1 MAITGIGSGLQID
14 SIVAALV
21 EADGAPKSAQL
32 TRLERASPEK
42 VTALGT
48 FRSALSTFQ
57 DVLEKLNSADLYE
70 KRSATSG
77 DSKTFSV
84 TADGTASVG
93 SYDVQVFNL
102 AQSSKV
108 ALRGQANATDAVGT
122 GTMTITA
129 GDTSIDIDVTD
140 ANNSLAGIRD
150 AINAKSADSGISAT
164 VVSDPNGGGG
174 SRLVLSSNKAG
185 TGNDISVA
193 VTTDGTDTGDLGAL
207 AYTPPATTD
216 FEPTEVDPLDPLA
229 PRVISYAR
237 DANLAIDGLSISSAS
252 NTISDAIDG
261 VTLTL
266 KAAQSQEDID
276 AGKSVSLNVGLDKA
290 GVRSSLQSFVD
301 GYNAMM
307 KSINSLT
314 SVTSVGGE
322 DGEPLAAALVGDAS
336 VRSVVSALRTEM
348 TSVARGDVRI
358 LGDLGITTTTKD
370 GTLAIDSDKLDD
382 ALDNNFDALSTFLS
396 GEDGLMG
403 RLDAKLD
410 PYTKDGGII
419 EGRTDSLQKTLSG
432 IDEQRERLEL
442 RLSSMETRLLAQFN
456 AMDTLVANLS
466 STSTFLTGQL
476 ANLPGVARES

>member
-32 TRLERASPEK
+32 TRLERASTEK
-42 VTALGT
+42 FTALGT

-108 ALRGQANATDAVGT
+108 ALCRQANATDAVGT

>member
-1 MAITGIGSGLQID
+1 MAITGIGSGLDIS
-14 SIVAALV
+14 SIVSALV

-32 TRLERASPEK
+32 TRLESATTEK
-42 VTALGT
+42 FTALGS

-57 DVLEKLNSADLYE
+57 GVLEKLNSADLYE

-84 TADGTASVG
+84 TADSTASVG

-122 GTMTITA
+122 GTLTITA
-129 GDTSIDIDVTD
+129 GDTSVDIDITD
-140 ANNSLAGIRD
+140 ANSNLAGIRD

-174 SRLVLSSNKAG
+174 SRLVLASNKSG

-193 VTTDGTDTGDLGAL
+193 VTTDGADTGDLASL

-216 FEPTEVDPLDPLA
+216 FEPTAVDPLDPLA

-237 DANLAIDGLSISSAS
+237 DANLSIDGLSISSAS

-276 AGKSVSLNVGLDKA
+276 AGNSVSLSVGLDKA
-290 GVRSSLQSFVD
+290 GVRTSLQSFVD

-358 LGDLGITTTTKD
+358 LADLGITTQSD

-382 ALDNNFDALSTFLS
+382 ALDNNFDALSNFLS

-419 EGRTDSLQKTLSG
+419 EGRTNSLQKTLSG
-432 IDEQRERLEL
+432 IDEQREQLER

-456 AMDTLVANLS
+456 AMDSLVANLS
-466 STSTFLTGQL
+466 STSTYLTSQL
-476 ANLPGVARES
+476 ANLPGVVKES

>member
-1 MAITGIGSGLQID
+1 MAITGIGSGLDIS
-14 SIVAALV
+14 SIVTALV

-32 TRLERASPEK
+32 TRLESSTTAK
-42 VTALGT
+42 FTALGS

-57 DVLEKLNSADLYE
+57 GVLEKLNSADLYE

-84 TADGTASVG
+84 TADSAASVG

-108 ALRGQANATDAVGT
+108 ALRGQSSATDAIGT
-122 GTMTITA
+122 GTLTISA
-129 GDTSIDIDVTD
+129 GDTSLDIEVSE

-150 AINAKSADSGISAT
+150 AINAKSADSGITAT
-164 VVSDPNGGGG
+164 VVSDPSGGGG
-174 SRLVLSSNKAG
+174 SRLVLSSNETG

-193 VTTDGTDTGDLGAL
+193 VTTDASDTGDLGVL

-216 FEPTEVDPLDPLA
+216 YEPTEVDPLDPLA

-237 DANLAIDGLSISSAS
+237 DANLSIDGLSISSAS
-252 NTISDAIDG
+252 NSISDAIDG

-266 KAAQSQEDID
+266 KAAQTQEAID
-276 AGKSVSLNVGLDKA
+276 AGTSVKLSVGLDKS
-290 GVRSSLQSFVD
+290 GVRTSLQSFVD

-307 KSINSLT
+307 KTINSLT
-314 SVTSVGGE
+314 SVTAVGGD

-348 TSVARGDVRI
+348 SSVASGDIRI
-358 LGDLGITTTTKD
+358 LADLGITTQSD

-382 ALDNNFDALSTFLS
+382 ALDNNFDALSNFLS
-396 GEDGLMG
+396 GENGLMG
-403 RLDAKLD
+403 RLDAKLE
-410 PYTKDGGII
+410 PYTKSGGII
-419 EGRTDSLQKTLSG
+419 EGRTTSLQNTLSG
-432 IDEQRERLEL
+432 IDEQRERLEA

-456 AMDTLVANLS
+456 AMDSLVANLS
-466 STSTFLTGQL
+466 STSTYLASQL
-476 ANLPGVARES
+476 ANLPGVVKES

>member
-1 MAITGIGSGLQID
+1 MAITGIGSGLDIS
-14 SIVAALV
+14 SIVTALV

-32 TRLERASPEK
+32 TRLESSTTAK
-42 VTALGT
+42 FTALGS

-57 DVLEKLNSADLYE
+57 GVLEKLNSADLYE

-84 TADGTASVG
+84 TADSTASVG

-108 ALRGQANATDAVGT
+108 ALRGQANATDAIGT
-122 GTMTITA
+122 GTLTISA
-129 GDTSIDIDVTD
+129 GDTSLDIKVTE

-174 SRLVLSSNKAG
+174 SRLVLSSNETG

-193 VTTDGTDTGDLGAL
+193 VTTDASDTGDLGVL
-207 AYTPPATTD
+207 AYTPPATSD
-216 FEPTEVDPLDPLA
+216 YEPTEVDPLDPLA

-237 DANLAIDGLSISSAS
+237 DANLSIDGLSISSAS
-252 NTISDAIDG
+252 NSISDAIDG

-266 KAAQSQEDID
+266 KAAQTQEAID
-276 AGKSVSLNVGLDKA
+276 AGTSVKLSVGLDKS
-290 GVRSSLQSFVD
+290 GVRTSLQSFVD
-301 GYNAMM
+301 GYNAML
-307 KSINSLT
+307 KTIHSLT
-314 SVTSVGGE
+314 SVSAVGGD

-348 TSVARGDVRI
+348 SSVASGDIRI
-358 LGDLGITTTTKD
+358 LADLGITTQSD

-382 ALDNNFDALSTFLS
+382 ALDNNFDALSNFLS
-396 GEDGLMG
+396 GENGLMG
-403 RLDAKLD
+403 RLDAKLE
-410 PYTKDGGII
+410 PYTKSGGII
-419 EGRTDSLQKTLSG
+419 EGRTTSLQNTLSG
-432 IDEQRERLEL
+432 IDEQRERLEA

-456 AMDTLVANLS
+456 AMDSLVANLS
-466 STSTFLTGQL
+466 STSTYLTSQL
-476 ANLPGVARES
+476 ANLPGVVKES